1 MMQHGNIIRLIEARM
16 DSKKVKPD
24 GQEKQVAFIVLELV
38 TGGELFDFVALKNF
52 SEPISRFYFR
62 QLMQALHYVHS
73 MGACHRDLKPEN
85 ILLDK
90 DFNIKIADFGFA
102 APIQGRDGSGFLST
116 YLGTQSY
123 MAPEILEGQT
133 YQGHVVDL
141 FAAGVILF
149 TIHAGH
155 PPFNAALQKDSY
167 YKLLAMNRAD
177 LFWKTHSRNK
187 PENFFSDEFK
197 DLITNMLQV
206 MPHQRLSLAEIVGH
220 PWMQGNI
227 AEASDVY

>member
-1 MMQHGNIIRLIEARM
+1 MMQHGNIIHLIEARM
-16 DSKKVKPD
+16 DSKKIKPD

-102 APIQGRDGSGFLST
+102 API
-116 YLGTQSY
+116 
-123 MAPEILEGQT
+123 
-133 YQGHVVDL
+133 
-141 FAAGVILF
+141 
-149 TIHAGH
+149 
-155 PPFNAALQKDSY
+155 
-167 YKLLAMNRAD
+167 
-177 LFWKTHSRNK
+177 
-187 PENFFSDEFK
+187 
-197 DLITNMLQV
+197 
-206 MPHQRLSLAEIVGH
+206 
-220 PWMQGNI
+220 
-227 AEASDVY
+227 

>member
-1 MMQHGNIIRLIEARM
+1 MESEKIKADGT
-16 DSKKVKPD
+16 SKKV
-24 GQEKQVAFIVLELV
+24 AYIVLELV
-38 TGGELFDFVALKNF
+38 TGGEIFDYVALENF

-62 QLMQALHYVHS
+62 QMMQALHYVHS
-73 MGACHRDLKPEN
+73 LGACHRDLKPEN

-116 YLGTQSY
+116 YLGTPSY
-123 MAPEILEGQT
+123 MAPEILGNQK

-155 PPFNAALQKDSY
+155 PPFNSALQKDSH

-177 LFWKTHSRNK
+177 LFWKTHERNK
-187 PENFFSDEFK
+187 TPGFFSDNFK

-206 MPHQRLSLAEIVGH
+206 MPH
-220 PWMQGNI
+220 
-227 AEASDVY
+227 